1 MAPTKTRPLLW
12 LLPALAAA
20 QSSCHKS
27 RKGVRCNN
35 RTGRDRRCWADEKCG
50 RGATQPVVPTFA
62 ALDRCRRPRCAV
74 CGSGAPPVLYG
85 EFHADGV
92 GVTLGNALRMAELAY
107 RNNYSFGG
115 VLRLPD
121 KRNANGHGTMD
132 WRVLDALFGATSV
145 YANPRLVA
153 GLAPVDPCLLP
164 RLRGRPKVYM
174 KRKSSCFGHRSTE
187 FLTLFR
193 AGARCYLDA
202 YAPRLAFDPRALRVA
217 IHLRRGD
224 VDGSFRRFVH
234 DENVT
239 RALDWIGDVARS
251 VAPALA
257 VDVHIFTS
265 TIADER
271 RYRTVHGE
279 RRFWTSADFDVFRRR
294 GVSVH
299 IDVEG
304 RGGPAKHP
312 ALTTDAALLHM
323 AHWSTAD
330 VFLAGH
336 SSFSSIPA
344 LLNPNC
350 VMAPMYTP
358 NSAKRACV
366 ARLARAR
373 AAELSRA

>member
-12 LLPALAAA
+12 LLPALA
-20 QSSCHKS
+20 
-27 RKGVRCNN
+27 
-35 RTGRDRRCWADEKCG
+35 
-50 RGATQPVVPTFA
+50 
-62 ALDRCRRPRCAV
+62 
-74 CGSGAPPVLYG
+74 
-85 EFHADGV
+85 
-92 GVTLGNALRMAELAY
+92 
-107 RNNYSFGG
+107 
-115 VLRLPD
+115 
-121 KRNANGHGTMD
+121 
-132 WRVLDALFGATSV
+132 
-145 YANPRLVA
+145 
-153 GLAPVDPCLLP
+153 
-164 RLRGRPKVYM
+164 
-174 KRKSSCFGHRSTE
+174 
-187 FLTLFR
+187 
-193 AGARCYLDA
+193 
-202 YAPRLAFDPRALRVA
+202 

-224 VDGSFRRFVH
+224 VDASFRRFVH

-265 TIADER
+265 IGSRPWKYT
-271 RYRTVHGE
+271 

-299 IDVEG
+299 IDVED

-350 VMAPMYTP
+350 VMAPMYTS

>member
-50 RGATQPVVPTFA
+50 RGAAEPVVPTFA
-62 ALDRCRRPRCAV
+62 ALDRCRRPRCAA

-92 GVTLGNALRMAELAY
+92 GVTLGNAFRMADLAY

-115 VLRLPD
+115 V
-121 KRNANGHGTMD
+121 
-132 WRVLDALFGATSV
+132 
-145 YANPRLVA
+145 
-153 GLAPVDPCLLP
+153 
-164 RLRGRPKVYM
+164 
-174 KRKSSCFGHRSTE
+174 
-187 FLTLFR
+187 
-193 AGARCYLDA
+193 
-202 YAPRLAFDPRALRVA
+202 
-217 IHLRRGD
+217 
-224 VDGSFRRFVH
+224 
-234 DENVT
+234 
-239 RALDWIGDVARS
+239 
-251 VAPALA
+251 
-257 VDVHIFTS
+257 
-265 TIADER
+265 
-271 RYRTVHGE
+271 
-279 RRFWTSADFDVFRRR
+279 
-294 GVSVH
+294 
-299 IDVEG
+299 
-304 RGGPAKHP
+304 
-312 ALTTDAALLHM
+312 TTDAALLHM

>member
-1 MAPTKTRPLLW
+1 MRRAACVGGILCLG
-12 LLPALAAA
+12 LAA
-20 QSSCHKS
+20 
-27 RKGVRCNN
+27 
-35 RTGRDRRCWADEKCG
+35 
-50 RGATQPVVPTFA
+50 
-62 ALDRCRRPRCAV
+62 
-74 CGSGAPPVLYG
+74 
-85 EFHADGV
+85 V
-92 GVTLGNALRMAELAY
+92 GVHKYQSVTTAHAEAATTTVPRTVNAT
-107 RNNYSFGG
+107 
-115 VLRLPD
+115 V
-121 KRNANGHGTMD
+121 
-132 WRVLDALFGATSV
+132 TSV
-145 YANPRLVA
+145 NETR
-153 GLAPVDPCLLP
+153 
-164 RLRGRPKVYM
+164 
-174 KRKSSCFGHRSTE
+174 H
-187 FLTLFR
+187 
-193 AGARCYLDA
+193 
-202 YAPRLAFDPRALRVA
+202 AL
-217 IHLRRGD
+217 
-224 VDGSFRRFVH
+224 
-234 DENVT
+234 
-239 RALDWIGDVARS
+239 ARS

-330 VFLAGH
+330 IFLAGH

>member
-1 MAPTKTRPLLW
+1 
-12 LLPALAAA
+12 
-20 QSSCHKS
+20 
-27 RKGVRCNN
+27 
-35 RTGRDRRCWADEKCG
+35 
-50 RGATQPVVPTFA
+50 
-62 ALDRCRRPRCAV
+62 
-74 CGSGAPPVLYG
+74 
-85 EFHADGV
+85 
-92 GVTLGNALRMAELAY
+92 
-107 RNNYSFGG
+107 
-115 VLRLPD
+115 
-121 KRNANGHGTMD
+121 
-132 WRVLDALFGATSV
+132 
-145 YANPRLVA
+145 
-153 GLAPVDPCLLP
+153 
-164 RLRGRPKVYM
+164 M
-174 KRKSSCFGHRSTE
+174 KRKSSCFGHPSTE
-187 FLTLFR
+187 FLALFR

-271 RYRTVHGE
+271 RYRSKYT

>member
-20 QSSCHKS
+20 QSSCHKNK
-27 RKGVRCNN
+27 KGVRCNN

-50 RGATQPVVPTFA
+50 GGAAEPVVPTFA
-62 ALDRCRRPRCAV
+62 ALDRCRRPRCAA
-74 CGSGAPPVLYG
+74 CG
-85 EFHADGV
+85 
-92 GVTLGNALRMAELAY
+92 
-107 RNNYSFGG
+107 
-115 VLRLPD
+115 
-121 KRNANGHGTMD
+121 
-132 WRVLDALFGATSV
+132 
-145 YANPRLVA
+145 
-153 GLAPVDPCLLP
+153 
-164 RLRGRPKVYM
+164 
-174 KRKSSCFGHRSTE
+174 
-187 FLTLFR
+187 
-193 AGARCYLDA
+193 
-202 YAPRLAFDPRALRVA
+202 
-217 IHLRRGD
+217 
-224 VDGSFRRFVH
+224 
-234 DENVT
+234 
-239 RALDWIGDVARS
+239 
-251 VAPALA
+251 
-257 VDVHIFTS
+257 FTS

-271 RYRTVHGE
+271 RYRSKYT

>member
-35 RTGRDRRCWADEKCG
+35 RSGRDRRCWADEKC
-50 RGATQPVVPTFA
+50 
-62 ALDRCRRPRCAV
+62 
-74 CGSGAPPVLYG
+74 
-85 EFHADGV
+85 
-92 GVTLGNALRMAELAY
+92 
-107 RNNYSFGG
+107 
-115 VLRLPD
+115 
-121 KRNANGHGTMD
+121 
-132 WRVLDALFGATSV
+132 
-145 YANPRLVA
+145 
-153 GLAPVDPCLLP
+153 
-164 RLRGRPKVYM
+164 
-174 KRKSSCFGHRSTE
+174 
-187 FLTLFR
+187 
-193 AGARCYLDA
+193 
-202 YAPRLAFDPRALRVA
+202 
-217 IHLRRGD
+217 
-224 VDGSFRRFVH
+224 
-234 DENVT
+234 
-239 RALDWIGDVARS
+239 
-251 VAPALA
+251 
-257 VDVHIFTS
+257 TS
-265 TIADER
+265 TVADER
-271 RYRTVHGE
+271 RYRRVHGE

>member
-1 MAPTKTRPLLW
+1 MAPTKPRPLLW
-12 LLPALAAA
+12 LLPALAA
-20 QSSCHKS
+20 
-27 RKGVRCNN
+27 
-35 RTGRDRRCWADEKCG
+35 
-50 RGATQPVVPTFA
+50 
-62 ALDRCRRPRCAV
+62 
-74 CGSGAPPVLYG
+74 
-85 EFHADGV
+85 
-92 GVTLGNALRMAELAY
+92 
-107 RNNYSFGG
+107 
-115 VLRLPD
+115 
-121 KRNANGHGTMD
+121 
-132 WRVLDALFGATSV
+132 
-145 YANPRLVA
+145 
-153 GLAPVDPCLLP
+153 
-164 RLRGRPKVYM
+164 
-174 KRKSSCFGHRSTE
+174 
-187 FLTLFR
+187 
-193 AGARCYLDA
+193 
-202 YAPRLAFDPRALRVA
+202 
-217 IHLRRGD
+217 
-224 VDGSFRRFVH
+224 
-234 DENVT
+234 
-239 RALDWIGDVARS
+239 
-251 VAPALA
+251 ALA

-271 RYRTVHGE
+271 RYRSKYT

>member
-50 RGATQPVVPTFA
+50 GGAAEPVVPTFA
-62 ALDRCRRPRCAV
+62 ALDRCRRPRCAA
-74 CGSGAPPVLYG
+74 CGSGTPPVLYG

-92 GVTLGNALRMAELAY
+92 GVTLGNAFRMADLAY

-115 VLRLPD
+115 VVRLPD
-121 KRNANGHGTMD
+121 K
-132 WRVLDALFGATSV
+132 
-145 YANPRLVA
+145 
-153 GLAPVDPCLLP
+153 
-164 RLRGRPKVYM
+164 
-174 KRKSSCFGHRSTE
+174 
-187 FLTLFR
+187 
-193 AGARCYLDA
+193 
-202 YAPRLAFDPRALRVA
+202 
-217 IHLRRGD
+217 
-224 VDGSFRRFVH
+224 
-234 DENVT
+234 
-239 RALDWIGDVARS
+239 
-251 VAPALA
+251 
-257 VDVHIFTS
+257 
-265 TIADER
+265 
-271 RYRTVHGE
+271 
-279 RRFWTSADFDVFRRR
+279 
-294 GVSVH
+294 
-299 IDVEG
+299 G

-350 VMAPMYTP
+350 VMAPMYTS

-366 ARLARAR
+366 ARVARAR